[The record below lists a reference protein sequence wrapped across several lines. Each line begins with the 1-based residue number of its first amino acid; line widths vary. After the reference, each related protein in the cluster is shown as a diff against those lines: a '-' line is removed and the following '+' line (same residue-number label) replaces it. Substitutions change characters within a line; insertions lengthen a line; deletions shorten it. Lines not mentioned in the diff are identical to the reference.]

1 MPWQVRIGLAVLFWG
16 ASFVATKTALGELT
30 PFAIIAAR
38 FGIGLV
44 VLIAVLAWRREWRP
58 VPAPDVARFALL
70 GFIGILV
77 HQWLQVTGMRTTTA
91 TNTGWM
97 VALMPVF
104 TALLARALL
113 GERLTPVRL
122 SGIALAFTG
131 ALVVL
136 GRGKLDPAM
145 LGLPSARGDL
155 LVFLSAPNWAIFSV
169 LSKPLL
175 RRYPAALVMS
185 HVFLFGLL
193 FVVPLA
199 VGDKA
204 WEQLAQLSATG
215 WTAVLF
221 LGVLCSGVAYVFW
234 YDGLRAADASQVAAF
249 LYFEP
254 LVTVVVAS
262 RLLGETITPAT
273 LLGGAVILAGVW
285 LVNRTSH
292 RDPAPIT
299 AGDRGS

>member
-1 MPWQVRIGLAVLFWG
+1 VRIGLAVLFWG
-16 ASFVATKTALGELT
+16 ASFVATKTALREAT
-30 PFAIIAAR
+30 PFAIIGAR

-44 VLIAVLAWRREWRP
+44 VLLAVLAWRREWRP

-77 HQWLQVTGMRTTTA
+77 HQWLQVNGMRTTTA

-136 GRGKLDPAM
+136 GRGRIDPAM
-145 LGLPSARGDL
+145 LQLPSARGDL

-175 RRYPAALVMS
+175 RRYPVALVMS
-185 HVFLFGLL
+185 NVFLFGLL
-193 FVVPLA
+193 FVVPLTFREH
-199 VGDKA
+199 A
-204 WEQLAQLSATG
+204 WEQLARLSGAG
-215 WTAVLF
+215 WAGVLF

-254 LVTVVVAS
+254 LVTVIVAG
-262 RLLGETITPAT
+262 RVLGEAITPAT
-273 LLGGAVILAGVW
+273 LGGGAVILAGVW
-285 LVNRTSH
+285 LVNRPP
-292 RDPAPIT
+292 RPFLPPVT